1 MIQAVIFD
9 IDGTLVDSVDLH
21 ARAWQEALQDFGRE
35 FPYEQVRHEIGK
47 GGDRLLPGLLAPKAV
62 EAQGEDIKAHRAE
75 LFKRK
80 VLPDVRP
87 FPGVRALFER
97 IKTDGKKIALASSAM
112 SDEIEVYKR
121 IANIEGIVDV
131 ETSADDAAKSKPHPD
146 IFDATLER
154 ISGMDPALVMVVGD
168 TPHDAIAASKARLLT
183 IGVLCGGFPEL
194 ELRAAGCIAIYRDP
208 AALLAGYDGSPL
220 H

>member
-121 IANIEGIVDV
+121 IANIEGIVDASV
-131 ETSADDAAKSKPHPD
+131 HITGKRKKPLAGECPAGRPIRCCVIYSQSSSAASYTSGTSRAR
-146 IFDATLER
+146 R
-154 ISGMDPALVMVVGD
+154 ISAVR
-168 TPHDAIAASKARLLT
+168 S
-183 IGVLCGGFPEL
+183 
-194 ELRAAGCIAIYRDP
+194 
-208 AALLAGYDGSPL
+208 
-220 H
+220 